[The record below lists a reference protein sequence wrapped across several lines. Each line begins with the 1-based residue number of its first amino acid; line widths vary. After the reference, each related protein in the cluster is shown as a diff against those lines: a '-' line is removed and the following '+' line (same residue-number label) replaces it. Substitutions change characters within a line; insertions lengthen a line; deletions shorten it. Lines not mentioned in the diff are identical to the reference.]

1 MAKSQG
7 NHKDS
12 ADAST
17 KVRFGAFVFDPTTR
31 QLLEG
36 TREVHLSPKSFDL
49 LQLLIEHRPAL
60 VTKTELQDRVWPDV
74 AVLEANVANAI
85 AEIRRVLGDDPKSPR
100 YICTVS
106 RRGYRFCAETEGL
119 HEPARLDSGGLR
131 AKSRWLDWKGTT
143 LPLGEGENVV
153 GRHPS
158 SDVWIN
164 ATSVSREHARIVIAG
179 AAVAVE
185 DCGSTNGTFVDGK
198 RITGRH
204 SLVDG
209 STVTFGSEKTTFRL
223 WSDAEAAKTEPV
235 RR

>member
-12 ADAST
+12 AKPSM
-17 KVRFGAFVFDPTTR
+17 KVRFGPFVFDAATR

-85 AEIRRVLGDDPKSPR
+85 AEIRRVLGDDPKSPQ
-100 YICTVS
+100 YVSTVS
-106 RRGYRFCAETEGL
+106 RRGYRFCADVETVGGR
-119 HEPARLDSGGLR
+119 AVSGRQLR
-131 AKSRWLDWKGTT
+131 WWLDWKDTA
-143 LPLGEGENVV
+143 LPLAEGENVV
-153 GRHPS
+153 GRHPG

-164 ATSVSREHARIVIAG
+164 ANSVSREHARILIGDGV
-179 AAVAVE
+179 AAIE
-185 DCGSTNGTFVDGK
+185 DCGSTNGTLVEGK

-209 STVTFGSEKTTFRL
+209 NSVTFGSEKTVFRL
-223 WSDAEAAKTEPV
+223 WSDGEAAKTEPV